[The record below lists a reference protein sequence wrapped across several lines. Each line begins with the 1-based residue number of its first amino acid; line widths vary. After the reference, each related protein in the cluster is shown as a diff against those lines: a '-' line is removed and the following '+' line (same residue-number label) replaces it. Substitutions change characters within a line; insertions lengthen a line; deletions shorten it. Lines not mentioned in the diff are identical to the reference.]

1 MEILFLADMPNE
13 SLKIAQWYFD
23 EWAYTV
29 PGVTVDMVHQKVLD
43 KSKNRMEIP
52 LILLVHEDKELAG
65 VAELKLRENLNH
77 PEYEHWIG
85 GVYVS
90 PGLRGKGYASALISK
105 AKSHAIELGIKS
117 LYLQCE
123 DHNIDL
129 YLRHDFKILH
139 NSEHNSVKT
148 TIMVHD
154 TSA

>member
-1 MEILFLADMPNE
+1 MKITFLADMPEE

-23 EWAYTV
+23 EWGYTV
-29 PGVTVDMVHQKVLD
+29 PGITVEMVHEKVLD
-43 KSKNRMEIP
+43 KSRSRTDIP
-52 LILLVHEDKELAG
+52 LIFIIHEDKELVG
-65 VAELKLRENLNH
+65 VTELKLRENKH
-77 PEYEHWIG
+77 FPEYEHWVG

-90 PGLRGKGYASALISK
+90 PNYRGQGYASALISK
-105 AKSHAIELGIKS
+105 AKTHTSDLGIKS

-129 YLRHDFKILH
+129 YLKHDFKVLH

-154 TSA
+154 KSA